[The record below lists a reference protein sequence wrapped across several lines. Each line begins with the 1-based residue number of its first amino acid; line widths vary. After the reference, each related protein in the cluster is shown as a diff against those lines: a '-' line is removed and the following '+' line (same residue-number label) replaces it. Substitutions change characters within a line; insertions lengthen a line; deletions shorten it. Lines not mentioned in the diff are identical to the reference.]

1 LKQNRF
7 VIVMPCFNAERTITQ
22 SLLSVISQSYN
33 NWKILIRDDMSTDS
47 TRKIVDN
54 IVSVFGL
61 GEKIKVKT
69 NKSKKWEVANIIDM
83 LEECDDND
91 IVCRLDGD
99 DWLTDLDCF
108 AILNNRYNE
117 LDVDVMWTAHRWAFT
132 DNNISSNLPKDANP
146 YEYPW
151 VSSHFKTFR
160 KRLINNVDD
169 SNFRGQDGEYF
180 KRIGDQ
186 AIYLP
191 VLHQSKGNWHFEP
204 KVMYHYT
211 IDMSPETFQTDDSKF
226 QKQEGEFLRKRGFIS
241 PGEGD

>member
-1 LKQNRF
+1 
-7 VIVMPCFNAERTITQ
+7 M
-22 SLLSVISQSYN
+22 ISQSYN

-108 AILNNRYNE
+108 AILRERY
-117 LDVDVMWTAHRWAFT
+117 LG
-132 DNNISSNLPKDANP
+132 PKN
-146 YEYPW
+146 YYP
-151 VSSHFKTFR
+151 VSSHHPF
-160 KRLINNVDD
+160 
-169 SNFRGQDGEYF
+169 
-180 KRIGDQ
+180 
-186 AIYLP
+186 
-191 VLHQSKGNWHFEP
+191 
-204 KVMYHYT
+204 
-211 IDMSPETFQTDDSKF
+211 
-226 QKQEGEFLRKRGFIS
+226 
-241 PGEGD
+241 